1 MMYKYS
7 SNSEGI
13 QTDFD
18 ATFLCKPFL
27 GLCLGKAANPSV
39 RPSNFKGSL
48 IKEALVV
55 FRGIEKQGRAQG
67 LPIRTPSPAVA

>member
-1 MMYKYS
+1 M
-7 SNSEGI
+7 EVV
-13 QTDFD
+13 QTDFWYD
-18 ATFLCKPFL
+18 LSLQTLL
-27 GLCLGKAANPSV
+27 GALPEKAANPSV
-39 RPSNFKGSL
+39 RPTNFKGSL